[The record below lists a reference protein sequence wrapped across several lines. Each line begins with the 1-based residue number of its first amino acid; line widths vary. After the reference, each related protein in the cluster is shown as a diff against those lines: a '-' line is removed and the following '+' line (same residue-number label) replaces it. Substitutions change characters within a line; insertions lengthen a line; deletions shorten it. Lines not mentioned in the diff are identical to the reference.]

1 MKRIAVLNVGGDCPG
16 LNSAIRALV
25 RKSAIEDIEVLGV
38 YDGFKGFIEDRVFI
52 MTKEHVSG
60 ILERGGTI
68 LGSSKFDPTKNPED
82 FKKLKDNFEK
92 YQITAFVIMSGH
104 TGTSIALKLSEEGM
118 PSVVIPATIDNDLPW
133 TDFSIGF
140 FTALETVTKTLD
152 ALHSTASAG
161 HRVIVVEVA
170 GDEAGWLATIG
181 GLTGGADY
189 ILIPE
194 IEFNPE
200 NLLKNIKKRYD
211 EGKKFS
217 IVVVEEKCPL
227 DEKLKDIKEKLPEGS
242 TPSDIISKYIKEK
255 LPTVECRNVNLGY
268 MQRGGAPV
276 SFDRLIA
283 TMFSTAAIEYVKKGK
298 VNVALSL
305 KGFEITDVP
314 FSKELLENKDIE
326 PKIYDMA
333 KIFF

>member
-16 LNSAIRALV
+16 LNSAIRALI

-38 YDGFKGFIEDRVFI
+38 YDGFKGFIEDRVFV

-68 LGSSKFDPTKNPED
+68 LGSSKFDPTKNPDD
-82 FKKLKDNFEK
+82 FKKLKENFEK

-104 TGTSIALKLSEEGM
+104 TGTQIALKISNDGM
-118 PSVVIPATIDNDLPW
+118 PSIVIPATIDNDLPW

-161 HRVIVVEVA
+161 HRVIVVEVG
-170 GDEAGWLATIG
+170 GDEAGWLATLG

-194 IEFNPE
+194 IKFDSDD
-200 NLLKNIKKRYD
+200 LIKNIKKRYN

-217 IVVVEEKCPL
+217 IVVVQEKCSLP
-227 DEKLKDIKEKLPEGS
+227 EISKGNSPSEIISNFIKENI
-242 TPSDIISKYIKEK
+242 DN
-255 LPTVECRNVNLGY
+255 VECKNVNLGY
-268 MQRGGAPV
+268 MQRGGTPV

-283 TMFSTAAIEYVKKGK
+283 TMFSTKAIEYIKKGK
-298 VNVALSL
+298 VNIALSL
-305 KGFEITDVP
+305 KGFDIHEVP
-314 FSKELLENKDIE
+314 FTQELLKNKEID
-326 PKIYDMA
+326 PKIYEMA
-333 KIFF
+333 KLFF

>member
-25 RKSAIEDIEVLGV
+25 RKSAMEDIEVLGV
-38 YDGFKGFIEDRVFI
+38 YDGFKGFLEDRVFV

-68 LGSSKFDPTKNPED
+68 LGSSKFDPTKNPD
-82 FKKLKDNFEK
+82 DLLKLKENFEK
-92 YQITAFVIMSGH
+92 YQITAFIIMSGH
-104 TGTSIALKLSEEGM
+104 TGTEIAIKLSDEGM
-118 PSVVIPATIDNDLPW
+118 PSIIIPATIDNDLPW

-152 ALHSTASAG
+152 SLHSTASAG
-161 HRVIVVEVA
+161 HRVIVVEVG
-170 GDEAGWLATIG
+170 GDEAGWLATLG

-194 IEFNPE
+194 IKFNPDKLIE
-200 NLLKNIKKRYD
+200 NIRKRYE

-217 IVVVEEKCPL
+217 IVVVQEKCPL
-227 DEKLKDIKEKLPEGS
+227 SERLKLIKEKLPES
-242 TPSDIISKYIKEK
+242 TPSEIVSRYIKDTIEG
-255 LPTVECRNVNLGY
+255 VECRNVNLGY
-268 MQRGGAPV
+268 MQRGGTPV

-283 TMFSTAAIEYVKKGK
+283 TMFSTKAIEYIKKGK
-298 VNVALSL
+298 VNIALSL
-305 KGFEITDVP
+305 KGFEISSVP
-314 FSKELLENKDIE
+314 FSQDLLNNKEIDSR
-326 PKIYDMA
+326 IYEMA

>member
-25 RKSAIEDIEVLGV
+25 RKSAMEDIEVLGV
-38 YDGFKGFIEDRVFI
+38 YDGFKGFLEDRVFV

-68 LGSSKFDPTKNPED
+68 LGSSKFDPTKNSND
-82 FKKLKDNFEK
+82 LLKLKENFEK

-104 TGTSIALKLSEEGM
+104 TGTEIAIKLSDEGM
-118 PSVVIPATIDNDLPW
+118 PSIIIPATIDNDLPW

-152 ALHSTASAG
+152 SLHSTASAG
-161 HRVIVVEVA
+161 HRVIVVEVG
-170 GDEAGWLATIG
+170 GDEAGWLATLG

-194 IEFNPE
+194 IKFNPDKLIE
-200 NLLKNIKKRYD
+200 NIRKRYE

-217 IVVVEEKCPL
+217 IVVVQEKCSL
-227 DEKLKDIKEKLPEGS
+227 SERLKIIKEKLPES
-242 TPSDIISKYIKEK
+242 SPSEIVSRYIKNTIEG
-255 LPTVECRNVNLGY
+255 VECRNVNLGY
-268 MQRGGAPV
+268 MQRGGTPV

-283 TMFSTAAIEYVKKGK
+283 TMFSTKAIEYIKKGK
-298 VNVALSL
+298 VNIALSL
-305 KGFEITDVP
+305 KGFEISSVP
-314 FSKELLENKDIE
+314 FSQDLLNNKEIDSR
-326 PKIYDMA
+326 IYEMA

>member
-1 MKRIAVLNVGGDCPG
+1 MKRIALLNVGGDCPG

-38 YDGFKGFIEDRVFI
+38 YDGFKGFLDDRVFV

-68 LGSSKFDPTKNPED
+68 LGSSKYDPTENPED
-82 FKKLKDNFEK
+82 MKKLKENFEK

-104 TGTSIALKLSEEGM
+104 TGTGIALKLSEEGM
-118 PSVVIPATIDNDLPW
+118 PSIVIPATIDNDLPW

-152 ALHSTASAG
+152 SLHSTASAG
-161 HRVIVVEVA
+161 HRVIVVEVG
-170 GDEAGWLATIG
+170 GDEAGWLATLG

-189 ILIPE
+189 ILVPE
-194 IEFNPE
+194 VKFEPDKLIN
-200 NLLKNIKKRYD
+200 NIKKRYD

-217 IVVVEEKCPL
+217 IVVVQEKCNL
-227 DEKLKDIKEKLPEGS
+227 SDKLKESAGLNIEGTASEVISKFIKENIPG
-242 TPSDIISKYIKEK
+242 
-255 LPTVECRNVNLGY
+255 VECRNVNLGY
-268 MQRGGAPV
+268 MQRGGTPV

-283 TMFSTAAIEYVKKGK
+283 TMFSNKAIEYIKKGK
-298 VNVALSL
+298 VNIALSL
-305 KGFEITDVP
+305 KGFEIYDVP
-314 FSKELLENKDIE
+314 FSQELLKNKEIDPRLYE
-326 PKIYDMA
+326 LA